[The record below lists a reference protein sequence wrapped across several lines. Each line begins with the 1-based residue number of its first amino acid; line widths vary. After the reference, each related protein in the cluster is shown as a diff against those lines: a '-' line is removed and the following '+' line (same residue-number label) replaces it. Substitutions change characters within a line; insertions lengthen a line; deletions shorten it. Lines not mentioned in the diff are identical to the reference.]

1 SWSHRSIA
9 QQSSPLPV
17 FATPPHVSVSYCS
30 RRHWRIRQPKPRT
43 FHELMTFMDN
53 LVADKRCEV
62 SGEKRKN
69 SSMGDRRRGCRKRFG
84 TKSEKVRQEVP
95 LPSPV
100 PSLNQEC
107 DEEVLSDPISAS
119 AMDVQIAGSSDGH
132 GDVTS
137 VFQSSTGSPE
147 MEFMTN
153 LFEIATL
160 LDLGTDCLE

>member
-1 SWSHRSIA
+1 M
-9 QQSSPLPV
+9 SS
-17 FATPPHVSVSYCS
+17 CS
-30 RRHWRIRQPKPRT
+30 K
-43 FHELMTFMDN
+43 
-53 LVADKRCEV
+53 LV
-62 SGEKRKN
+62 
-69 SSMGDRRRGCRKRFG
+69 
-84 TKSEKVRQEVP
+84 
-95 LPSPV
+95 SPV
-100 PSLNQEC
+100 HRPAIQSLTGIR
-107 DEEVLSDPISAS
+107 DTTARLGVLLQPASLENSAAEAT